1 MNTTE
6 VTIMTITTTTTTPPV
21 PPSPEERREYYYGLL
36 SRPRLVARSST
47 TLWVRKRDIES
58 TLGKSIGLVGR
69 DHPMIDLW
77 IDCTSTL
84 RQNISAILRGIDWTA
99 LELLRIGYDRAYW
112 TREEFE
118 QPVTLMITV
127 RKDSTSWAHAYAV
140 VMACRAV
147 IVECGIHDVHV
158 EVKQPWDAELV

>member
-6 VTIMTITTTTTTPPV
+6 VTIMTIITKPTTSPV
-21 PPSPEERREYYYGLL
+21 PPSPEEQRVYYFGLI

-47 TLWVRKRDIES
+47 TPWVRKYDRES

-69 DHPMIDLW
+69 NHPMIDLW
-77 IDCTSTL
+77 IDSTSPL
-84 RQNISAILRGIDWTA
+84 RQNINAILRGIDWTA
-99 LELLRIGYDRAYW
+99 LEFLRIGYDTTYW

-127 RKDSTSWAHAYAV
+127 RKDSTSWTHAYAV

-158 EVKQPWDAELV
+158 EVKQPWDAEIV